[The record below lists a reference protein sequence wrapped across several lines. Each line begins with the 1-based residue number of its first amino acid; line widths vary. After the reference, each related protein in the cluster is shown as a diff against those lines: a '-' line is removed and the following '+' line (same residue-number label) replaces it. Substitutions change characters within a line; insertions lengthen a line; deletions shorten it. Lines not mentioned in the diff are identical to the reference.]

1 MNSSLRLALIVTL
14 AATVFTAWQESQQDN
29 AIALPTPTVARASN
43 PNSSAPV
50 SSSAEAA
57 PDDLGLSATTDLNS
71 ATPVDLFSHR
81 SWLKTTPPP
90 PPATPTCDR
99 KGHNKKSCTPAA
111 EQVAPAL
118 PFGFAGVWIEGPVRY
133 VVLSA
138 GNEQILLC
146 NQCSTQGATRV
157 GGTVLGNYRL
167 DSLDSS
173 QAVFTY
179 LPLMQRQ
186 SLTLESL

>member
-14 AATVFTAWQESQQDN
+14 AATAFTGWQESQQNDG
-29 AIALPTPTVARASN
+29 IAPPTPSEARAST
-43 PNSSAPV
+43 PRSTALV
-50 SSSAEAA
+50 SAEAEAAADGIGLRAANDLA
-57 PDDLGLSATTDLNS
+57 PVP
-71 ATPVDLFSHR
+71 PVDLFSQR
-81 SWLKTTPPP
+81 PWLKTA
-90 PPATPTCDR
+90 PAPALPTCDSKGRNR
-99 KGHNKKSCTPAA
+99 KACAPAA
-111 EQVAPAL
+111 ESVAPAL
-118 PFGFAGVWIEGPVRY
+118 PFGLAGVWVEGPVRY

-138 GNEQILLC
+138 GSEQFLLC

-157 GGTVLGNYRL
+157 GGTVLGQYRL
-167 DSLDSS
+167 DSLDAS

>member
-14 AATVFTAWQESQQDN
+14 ATTAFTAWQESQLDN
-29 AIALPTPTVARASN
+29 AITPPAQTAASAST
-43 PNSSAPV
+43 PRSSAPV
-50 SSSAEAA
+50 SSPADAA
-57 PDDLGLSATTDLNS
+57 TDGLGLRVDTDLTP
-71 ATPVDLFSHR
+71 AAPVDLFSHR
-81 SWLKTTPPP
+81 PWLKTTPPP
-90 PPATPTCDR
+90 PPATPTCDSKR
-99 KGHNKKSCTPAA
+99 RNKKSCAPAA

-118 PFGFAGVWIEGPVRY
+118 PFGFAGIWVEGPVRY

-138 GNEQILLC
+138 GNEQFLLC

-157 GGTVLGNYRL
+157 GGTVLGHYRL